1 MRLADYFDIVIIH
14 YLASWQGNLFVTFWN
29 IWKWKFNT

>member
-1 MRLADYFDIVIIH
+1 MRLAVYFCIVIIH
-14 YLASWQGNLFVTFWN
+14 HLTSWQGNRYVTLWN